1 MGGKV
6 KTACRRCP
14 WCGLGVE
21 IAPLLVDA
29 AVVGWLCRRLHVRPQ
44 VVRTMPRVLCA
55 VCGTREGTLPDVID
69 GRRLVVCRECRDGYV
84 EEPKEVTTR
93 QRLLRALGRSYGLD
107 IVELAQIL
115 GEDDEHG
122 RARISAALNRA
133 VRDGLVQF
141 TGGRMDRVYRVT
153 ERGLLA
159 MR

>member
-1 MGGKV
+1 MA
-6 KTACRRCP
+6 TSRSR
-14 WCGLGVE
+14 
-21 IAPLLVDA
+21 
-29 AVVGWLCRRLHVRPQ
+29 RRL
-44 VVRTMPRVLCA
+44 
-55 VCGTREGTLPDVID
+55 
-69 GRRLVVCRECRDGYV
+69 RRASDCC
-84 EEPKEVTTR
+84 
-93 QRLLRALGRSYGLD
+93 GRSYGLD